1 MKKSLFLL
9 VWVVCFLVGC
19 DQTQEVTID
28 SPTLEVSPQVV
39 RPGEAV
45 TLTLL
50 PGENTNVDF
59 RVVFY
64 WEGEEIGRANGY
76 PYQLDYVVPESCE
89 PGFYTLSADASFS
102 ESSATGSS
110 SGNISVSTFVTVE
123 E

>member
-1 MKKSLFLL
+1 MKKVFL
-9 VWVVCFLVGC
+9 VFAWVVCFLVGC

-39 RPGEAV
+39 RPGEEV

-64 WEGEEIGRANGY
+64 WEGEEIGRANGH

-89 PGFYTLSADASFS
+89 PGLYTLSADASFS
-102 ESSATGSS
+102 ESSATSS
-110 SGNISVSTFVTVE
+110 SDGNISVFTVVTVE